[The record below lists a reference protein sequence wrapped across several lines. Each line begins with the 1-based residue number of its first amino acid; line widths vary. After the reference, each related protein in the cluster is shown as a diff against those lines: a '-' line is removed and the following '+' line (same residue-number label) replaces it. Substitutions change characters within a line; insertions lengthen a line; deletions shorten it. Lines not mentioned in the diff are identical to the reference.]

1 MHTLI
6 KEDQIFHAFDY
17 DTGLRF
23 YTNRSPTV
31 SLLTAGSAQ
40 AEEEDDSEEEE
51 EGESHKMMETHS
63 RESRFDKGWRRTT
76 TVWLIPV

>member
-1 MHTLI
+1 MNTLI
-6 KEDQIFHAFDY
+6 KEDQTFHAFDY
-17 DTGLRF
+17 TGLRF

-40 AEEEDDSEEEE
+40 AEEDSEDSEE

-63 RESRFDKGWRRTT
+63 WHSRDSRFDKGWRWTT
-76 TVWLIPV
+76 TV